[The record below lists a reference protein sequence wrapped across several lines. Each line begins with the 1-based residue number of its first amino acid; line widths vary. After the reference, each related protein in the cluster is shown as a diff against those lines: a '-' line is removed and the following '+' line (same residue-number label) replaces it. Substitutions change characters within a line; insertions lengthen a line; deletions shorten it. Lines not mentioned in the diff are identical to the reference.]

1 MEASLRTN
9 HLFLTLKGALFMK
22 ALFIG
27 GTGVISTSISR
38 LLVSQGW
45 ELTLLNRGTRASDV
59 PGAKQLT
66 LDVNDEAAVAQA
78 IQSEHYDVV
87 GDFIV
92 FHPAQAERDVRLFK
106 GKTDQYIFIS
116 SASAY
121 QKPLSSTVI
130 TEATPLSNPH
140 WEYSRNKI
148 AIEELL
154 MREYRENGFPV
165 TIVRPSHTFNFR
177 SIPLAIHGDKG
188 PWQVMKRMM
197 EGKPVLMPGD
207 GTSLWAV
214 LNSDDFA
221 PAYVGLMGNIH
232 AIGQAVQITGEEI
245 LTWNQIMESV
255 AKAVSGVY
263 KPCYVPTS
271 LLMKT
276 RQYDFEGA
284 MLGDKSN
291 SVLFDNSLAHRLV
304 PHWQIKKRFDQAAR
318 ESAAYILSHP
328 ELQVEDPDF
337 DHFSD
342 AVIAIMEQA
351 GKSIA
356 DL

>member
-1 MEASLRTN
+1 
-9 HLFLTLKGALFMK
+9 MK

-38 LLVSQGW
+38 LLISQGW
-45 ELTLLNRGTRASDV
+45 DLTLLNRGNRQSDV

-66 LDVNDEAAVAQA
+66 LDINDEAAVAKA
-78 IQSEHYDVV
+78 IENEHYDVV
-87 GDFIV
+87 GDFIAFV
-92 FHPAQAERDVRLFK
+92 PAQAERDIRLFK

-121 QKPLSSTVI
+121 QKPLSSAVI

-154 MREYRENGFPV
+154 MKEYRETGFPV

-177 SIPLAIHGDKG
+177 SMPLAIHGDKG

-197 EGKPVLMPGD
+197 EGKPVLVPGD
-207 GTSLWAV
+207 GSSLWAV

-232 AIGQAVQITGEEI
+232 AIGQAVQITGEEL
-245 LTWNQIMESV
+245 LTWNQIMASV
-255 AKAVSGVY
+255 ARAVGGVY
-263 KPCYVPTS
+263 NPCYVPTDV
-271 LLMKT
+271 LMKT
-276 RQYDFEGA
+276 SKYDFEGA

-291 SVLFDNSLAHRLV
+291 TVIFDNTLAHRLA
-304 PHWQIKKRFDQAAR
+304 PNWKIQKRFDQAAR

-328 ELQVEDPDF
+328 ELQIEDPDF
-337 DHFSD
+337 DRFCD
-342 AVIAIMEQA
+342 DMARLMEQLKQA
-351 GKSIA
+351 VA
-356 DL
+356 AL